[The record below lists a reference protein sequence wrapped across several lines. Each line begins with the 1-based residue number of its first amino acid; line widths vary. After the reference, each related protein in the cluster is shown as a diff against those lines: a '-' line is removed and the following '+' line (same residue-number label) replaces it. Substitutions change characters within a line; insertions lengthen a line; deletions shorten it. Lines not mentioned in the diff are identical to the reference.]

1 MRRLHLTE
9 RLCVPAV
16 VAVAPLDLVVA
27 RIRLE
32 EEDCTLLAEVRSRG
46 SRVARAYEAPRSD

>member
-16 VAVAPLDLVVA
+16 VAVVPLDLVVA

-32 EEDCTLLAEVRSRG
+32 EEDCTVLAEVRSRG
-46 SRVARAYEAPRSD
+46 SRFVRAYEARRND